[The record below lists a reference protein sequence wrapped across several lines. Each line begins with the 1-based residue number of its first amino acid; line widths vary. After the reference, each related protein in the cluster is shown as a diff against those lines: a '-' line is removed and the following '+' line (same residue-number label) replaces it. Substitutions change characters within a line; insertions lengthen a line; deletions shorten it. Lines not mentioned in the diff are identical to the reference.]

1 MISMGEFY
9 TVYRPP
15 FLTEISYKRHM
26 PAHLVFKLD
35 ISDCLHDCLISMVK
49 YGIED
54 ITDDRVHG
62 YKHLLGIYED
72 RMSTIY
78 TSRTQELSRT
88 FKGLK
93 NTTTIANLP
102 LPGPDLIFY
111 KAHQLVVLGLYFHL
125 GIKHAHW
132 EAFNRLAQAACHA
145 ADEINTFIQEDMKNA
160 LRLPIIMV
168 WTLLYAG
175 TGLLRLLRSPLASS
189 FDVPRLESCMYTVI
203 AAMDQLS
210 RRDNKMTARLTLML
224 TQLVNSKRAFR
235 TANGEPDT
243 NLRIRTRLNASSVF
257 DTSQRWR
264 EEFESPEKV
273 PARAA
278 YLESANGGVAGPAE
292 THGAGEDDLGWMF
305 LDFDIPLDM
314 GLAQESSVVM

>member
-1 MISMGEFY
+1 
-9 TVYRPP
+9 
-15 FLTEISYKRHM
+15 M

-35 ISDCLHDCLISMVK
+35 VSDCLHDCLISMVK

-54 ITDDRVHG
+54 IPDDRVHG

-72 RMSTIY
+72 RMTAIY
-78 TSRTQELSRT
+78 TSRTQELTSTLEERYDIST
-88 FKGLK
+88 K
-93 NTTTIANLP
+93 ANSS
-102 LPGPDLIFY
+102 LPGQDLIFY

-125 GIKHAHW
+125 DIKHAHW
-132 EAFNRLAQAACHA
+132 EAFNRLAQAACRA
-145 ADEINTFIQEDMKNA
+145 ADEINAFIQEDMKNA

-175 TGLLRLLRSPLASS
+175 TGLLRLLRSPLATS

-210 RRDNKMTARLTLML
+210 RRDNKMTARLTLMM

-235 TANGEPDT
+235 TAAGEPDT

-273 PARAA
+273 PARAV
-278 YLESANGGVAGPAE
+278 YLEGANGGVAGTAE
-292 THGAGEDDLGWMF
+292 PQRAGEDDLGWMF

-314 GLAQESSVVM
+314 GLAQESSVVL